1 MINSSNF
8 FKNLKYSGLVFSI
21 YILLCSCNS
30 PKKDKAVVL
39 YETNCASCHILPEIN
54 SLPKDIWS
62 EKILPEMGARLGI
75 RDSGYNPYK
84 GLSFVEMDAVIKT
97 GIFPGQPMM
106 DIRDWELLKE
116 YIVTN
121 APDSLQVI
129 GDSVTPEELSQ
140 FTPTRISL
148 DSTKGAFFT
157 YMEFK
162 KEKKGLMLG
171 DLYGNLSEY
180 SFAAKQN
187 NRIGRFGSPV
197 VSIEEDGDNMIVAAI
212 GSIRPSEL
220 FSGRLFEV
228 SPDTIKIIP
237 EALHRPVHVLAHDFD
252 KDGIKELVVSE
263 FGDIKGQL
271 SLFRKSTE
279 EEVYTKHILLNQPGT
294 IKAEISDMN
303 NDGKDDLVVLTAQGD
318 EGITILYQENDLK
331 FRPEKVI
338 RFSPVYGSSA
348 FQMIDYD
355 HDGDD
360 DIITVHGDNA
370 DKSFVPKPYHGMR
383 IHINNGK
390 NSFTEAYFYPL
401 NGATAL
407 EALDFDQD
415 GDIDIALVASFPDYQ
430 NKPDF
435 SFVYLEN
442 KNELNFNF
450 SENTFKDSNSGR
462 WFLIDTG
469 DVDNDGDE
477 DIILSSFTYAFTPVP
492 KSFSDR
498 WNEENVDIMVLENNL
513 SNSNN

>member
-1 MINSSNF
+1 MIYSYNFLNGFKFSS
-8 FKNLKYSGLVFSI
+8 LVFGIS
-21 YILLCSCNS
+21 ILLCSCNS

-97 GIFPGQPMM
+97 GIFPGKPMLDKM
-106 DIRDWELLKE
+106 DWELLKE
-116 YIVTN
+116 YIISN
-121 APDSLQVI
+121 APDSLPANENSVI
-129 GDSVTPEELSQ
+129 PEELAM

-148 DSTKGAFFT
+148 DNTKGAFFT
-157 YMEFK
+157 YMEFNKDK
-162 KEKKGLMLG
+162 KELMLG

-180 SFAAKQN
+180 SFDAKEN

-197 VSIEEDGDNMIVAAI
+197 VSVEEDGDNMFVAAI

-220 FSGRLFEV
+220 LSGRLFEV
-228 SPDTIKIIP
+228 NPDTIKIVP

-263 FGDIKGQL
+263 FGDVKGQL
-271 SLFRKSTE
+271 SLFKKSIEDET
-279 EEVYTKHILLNQPGT
+279 YTKHILLNQPGT
-294 IKAEISDMN
+294 IKAEIIDMN
-303 NDGKDDLVVLTAQGD
+303 KDSNKDIVVLTAQGD
-318 EGITILYQENDLK
+318 EGITILYHENDLK

-338 RFSPVYGSSA
+338 RFSPVFGTSA
-348 FQMIDYD
+348 FQIIDYD
-355 HDGDD
+355 HDGDND
-360 DIITVHGDNA
+360 FITVHGDNA
-370 DKSFVPKPYHGMR
+370 DKSFVLKPYHGMR

-415 GDIDIALVASFPDYQ
+415 GDIDIALVSSFPDYQ
-430 NKPDF
+430 NKPDL
-435 SFVYLEN
+435 SFVFLEN
-442 KNELNFNF
+442 KNEVNFEF
-450 SENTFKDSNSGR
+450 SVNTFKDSNIGR
-462 WFLIDTG
+462 WFLMDIG
-469 DVDNDGDE
+469 DVDADGDE
-477 DIILSSFTYAFTPVP
+477 DIILSSFTYIFTPVP
-492 KSFSDR
+492 ESFSKR
-498 WNEENVDIMVLENNL
+498 WNEEDVDIMVLENKLN
-513 SNSNN
+513 

>member
-1 MINSSNF
+1 MIYSYNF
-8 FKNLKYSGLVFSI
+8 FNGFKFSSLVFGIS
-21 YILLCSCNS
+21 ILLCSCNS

-84 GLSFVEMDAVIKT
+84 GLSFVEMEAVIKT
-97 GIFPGQPMM
+97 GIFPGKPLL
-106 DIRDWELLKE
+106 DKRDWELLKE
-116 YIVTN
+116 YIISN
-121 APDSLQVI
+121 APDSLQAIGNSVI
-129 GDSVTPEELSQ
+129 PEELSQ

-148 DSTKGAFFT
+148 DNTKGAFFT

-162 KEKKGLMLG
+162 KNKKELMLG
-171 DLYGNLSEY
+171 DLYGNLSAY

-187 NRIGRFGSPV
+187 IRIGRFGSPV

-220 FSGRLFEV
+220 YSGRLFKV
-228 SPDTIKIIP
+228 NPDTIKIIP

-252 KDGIKELVVSE
+252 NDGIKELVVSE

-271 SLFRKSTE
+271 SLFKKSTKE
-279 EEVYTKHILLNQPGT
+279 KSYTKHVLLNQPGA
-294 IKAEISDMN
+294 IKAEIRDMDK
-303 NDGKDDLVVLTAQGD
+303 DGKEDLVVLTAQGD
-318 EGITILYQENDLK
+318 EGITILYHENDLK
-331 FRPEKVI
+331 FRPEKII
-338 RFSPVYGSSA
+338 RFSPVYGTSA
-348 FQMIDYD
+348 FQIIDYD
-355 HDGDD
+355 HDGDY

-390 NSFTEAYFYPL
+390 NSFKEAYFYPL

-469 DVDNDGDE
+469 DVDNDGDK

-492 KSFSDR
+492 QSFSDQ
-498 WNEENVDIMVLENNL
+498 WNEENVDIMVLENILN
-513 SNSNN
+513 